1 MAQPL
6 HRNKAIKLG
15 VVRSDSRRLSES
27 VRRLSENVLRI
38 TREDFCTVE
47 FNPDAYASKPR
58 RLREYTRFAQEV
70 GIILFLPRVDSSFIV
85 PQETPLMFFG
95 LGAMPRP
102 HRHLFEYHKFLFPQ
116 NAILLSCSSD
126 IKIFHELFPNFK
138 EMAYFLPWPVDTELF
153 TPVSAQVRLKAR
165 KALGVGTNEHLMLYA
180 GRVCS
185 EKNIHT
191 LLKVFKGVTQRLRN
205 VRLLI
210 AGLDSNAGYDDFT
223 NNIKDYSRYLK
234 GLIGRY
240 GLRGKV
246 RTIPSVKKKR
256 LPALYS
262 AADVFVNCT
271 LCPDE
276 NFGYAQVE
284 AMACGTPVVCSCWG
298 GLKDTVRDGFTGYH
312 MPTTLTRKGPALNW
326 RVGVTKIVSLLKNM
340 PLRRELSENCRKQ
353 VENNYSFTRFS
364 SQLAGIISDTI
375 RRKDRN
381 NCDSGKTLFRY
392 SSPDMMSFYLEF
404 IYTHMYKNHTTGG
417 RPARGVYEGQAE
429 ILRRCAGKYI
439 HCSG

>member
-1 MAQPL
+1 MIQIP
-6 HRNKAIKLG
+6 HRNKVTRLG
-15 VVRSDSRRLSES
+15 VVLSDSHRLSES
-27 VRRLSENVLRI
+27 VRRLSENALRI
-38 TREDFCTVE
+38 IRDDFCAVE
-47 FNPDAYASKPR
+47 FNPDAYTRNTR
-58 RLREYTRFAQEV
+58 RLREYTRFAQGV
-70 GIILFLPRVDSSFIV
+70 GVILFLPRVDSSFVV

-116 NAILLSCSSD
+116 NSILLSCTSD
-126 IKIFHELFPNFK
+126 IKIFRELFPRFR
-138 EMAYFLPWPVDTELF
+138 EMAYLLPWPVDTELF
-153 TPVSAQVRLKAR
+153 APVPARARLKAR
-165 KALGVGTNEHLMLYA
+165 KALGVGTSQHLILYA
-180 GRVCS
+180 GRVCP

-210 AGLDSNAGYDDFT
+210 AGLDSNARYDDFT

-246 RTIPSVKKKR
+246 RIMPSVKKKG

-284 AMACGTPVVCSCWG
+284 AMACGTPVVCSC
-298 GLKDTVRDGFTGYH
+298 
-312 MPTTLTRKGPALNW
+312 
-326 RVGVTKIVSLLKNM
+326 
-340 PLRRELSENCRKQ
+340 
-353 VENNYSFTRFS
+353 
-364 SQLAGIISDTI
+364 
-375 RRKDRN
+375 
-381 NCDSGKTLFRY
+381 
-392 SSPDMMSFYLEF
+392 
-404 IYTHMYKNHTTGG
+404 
-417 RPARGVYEGQAE
+417 
-429 ILRRCAGKYI
+429 
-439 HCSG
+439 